1 MIPFFSPHTHTTA
14 NPTANQTHDPT
25 RPIPAPSMMLCRPAR
40 GTVSLHRH
48 RLCLQYTTAATA
60 TTAPSWSSSLR
71 PRIVRG
77 GGATSPA
84 GTPGLMQPCPR
95 PHPLTAR
102 CYGTDSSGTHRARA
116 GVNHSPATPTPTPTP
131 IPDPDENE
139 TFGVAGRLAARV
151 TELAPGLA
159 LSAAVMTAG
168 FAAAEGPLGGA
179 VLALQGLEGV
189 SPVSGIPVAILA
201 VRQL

>member
-1 MIPFFSPHTHTTA
+1 MPGFLRRKIDGRLTDTSPHQSTCLEPL
-14 NPTANQTHDPT
+14 PTAVPPARPPLLPT
-25 RPIPAPSMMLCRPAR
+25 RNLIPAEHLSSIEHPHRPSHRPTTQRPIPAPSMMLCRPAR

-116 GVNHSPATPTPTPTP
+116 GANHSPATPTRPRPPSRTPMRTRRSGWP
-131 IPDPDENE
+131 
-139 TFGVAGRLAARV
+139 
-151 TELAPGLA
+151 
-159 LSAAVMTAG
+159 
-168 FAAAEGPLGGA
+168 EGWPRG
-179 VLALQGLEGV
+179 
-189 SPVSGIPVAILA
+189 
-201 VRQL
+201 